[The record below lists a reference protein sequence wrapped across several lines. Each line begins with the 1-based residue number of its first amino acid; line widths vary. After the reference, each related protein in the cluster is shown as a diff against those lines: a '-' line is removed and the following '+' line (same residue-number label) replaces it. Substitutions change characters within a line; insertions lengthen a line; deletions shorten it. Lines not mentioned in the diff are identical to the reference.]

1 MPLDEI
7 PHNFAT
13 ARLEDVVRWGRR
25 NSVFPATFGLACCA
39 IELIGTGAAH
49 YDLARFGMEVF
60 RASPRQADLMI
71 VAGRVSQKM
80 APVLRQV
87 YDQMVEPK
95 WVISMGVCA
104 STGGMFNNYAI
115 VQGVDQ
121 IVPVDVYVPG
131 CPPGPETLMHGIL
144 TLHEQIRTG
153 ELLRRRETS
162 PSGGAGIELGTAL
175 EPPRLRSGRK
185 IRAAQRRVE
194 PIEEERL
201 RRSTSEGAQE
211 LQPQTG
217 TDEIVIAGS
226 GMWLEDPLDNTMV
239 VNMGPQHP
247 STHGVLRLMLE
258 LDGEDVR
265 RIKPVIGYLHT
276 GMEKTG
282 EELTYLQGV
291 TNVTRMDYVSP
302 LSNELVYSMAVE
314 RLLDIDIPPRATWIR
329 MLLTELNRAASH
341 LLFQA
346 TNGLDLGALSMIIY
360 GWREREEMLRYLEY
374 VTGLRM
380 NNNFIRPGGVAADLP
395 DGWQERLLGLCDMVE
410 RGVSEYDE
418 LLSQNPI
425 WRERTVGIG
434 TITTDECLARSITG
448 PILRSTGFAWDLRK
462 AQPYL
467 AYDEVE
473 FDIVYAT
480 NGDVFDRYRIR
491 LGEIL
496 ESLKIVRQCVE
507 RMPAGDYRVQD
518 KKVTPPPRARIN
530 ESMEALIH
538 HFKLFTEGFK
548 VPAGETYVAV
558 ESPRGEIG
566 CYMVSDGTGKPVR
579 MHIRAPSLYNLQGI
593 EPMSADSLVADA
605 IAVVSSIDP
614 ILGEVDR

>member
-115 VQGVDQ
+115 VQGVDL

-153 ELLRRRETS
+153 ELLRRRET
-162 PSGGAGIELGTAL
+162 LDT
-175 EPPRLRSGRK
+175 PRVRSGHK
-185 IRAAQRRVE
+185 THASQRRVD
-194 PIEEERL
+194 PIEEDRL

-282 EELTYLQGV
+282 EELTYVQGV

-395 DGWQERLLGLCDMVE
+395 DGWQQRLLDLCDTVE
-410 RGVSEYDE
+410 RGVAEYDE

-467 AYDEVE
+467 AYDDVE

-507 RMPAGDYRVQD
+507 RMPAGDYRAQD